1 MVVKRVLKEFSRRSK
16 VSLTKVTVGSLAFQ
30 KCSPLL
36 RLVDATDA
44 GEADSRFAVAILVV
58 VVSPSALRLGVV
70 GDDDDDDNDGDDHDD
85 DDDDDDGDDDD
96 DNLGVVGEPG
106 AHVAVGQPVIFA
118 PAGSVLWDPVMNN
131 KVARL
136 FL

>member
-1 MVVKRVLKEFSRRSK
+1 MTEY
-16 VSLTKVTVGSLAFQ
+16 
-30 KCSPLL
+30 
-36 RLVDATDA
+36 
-44 GEADSRFAVAILVV
+44 
-58 VVSPSALRLGVV
+58 
-70 GDDDDDDNDGDDHDD
+70 DD
-85 DDDDDDGDDDD
+85 DDDDDVDGDDIGDDDGDGDDDD

>member
-1 MVVKRVLKEFSRRSK
+1 MQSVSSRTAYLAADKTWVQRPMKEK
-16 VSLTKVTVGSLAFQ
+16 N
-30 KCSPLL
+30 
-36 RLVDATDA
+36 
-44 GEADSRFAVAILVV
+44 
-58 VVSPSALRLGVV
+58 
-70 GDDDDDDNDGDDHDD
+70 DDDDDDDDDDGDD

-118 PAGSVLWDPVMNN
+118 PAGSVWYPVLNN

>member
-30 KCSPLL
+30 KRTTLL

-44 GEADSRFAVAILVV
+44 GEADSRFAVAIVVV

-70 GDDDDDDNDGDDHDD
+70 GDNDDDG
-85 DDDDDDGDDDD
+85 DDDDDGDGDD

>member
-1 MVVKRVLKEFSRRSK
+1 MVV
-16 VSLTKVTVGSLAFQ
+16 
-30 KCSPLL
+30 
-36 RLVDATDA
+36 
-44 GEADSRFAVAILVV
+44 
-58 VVSPSALRLGVV
+58 
-70 GDDDDDDNDGDDHDD
+70 DDYYY
-85 DDDDDDGDDDD
+85 DDDDGGGDDGDDDDDD

-118 PAGSVLWDPVMNN
+118 PAGSMLWDPVLNN